1 MPTDLG
7 NYSENEL
14 VMNQC
19 EYLWAFTKAFIHAV
33 QAGVILNTNY
43 GLDETTSLESL
54 SVTPAWKDHWESYI
68 QV

>member
-1 MPTDLG
+1 
-7 NYSENEL
+7 
-14 VMNQC
+14 MNQC